1 MNVSERAGRPPRA
14 TPGRWLIRLAA
25 LLVVVGIA
33 SAACGPAESAVPA
46 SSGMTADL
54 LILGGTVVTMDADR
68 RIIDDG
74 GIAIRAGEIVA
85 IGTRA
90 EIAAAWSAAETVAAG
105 PRDMVIPGLIN
116 GHGHAAMTLMR
127 GIADDLAL
135 MDWLENYIFPAEA
148 EVVDP
153 DFVRAGTRL
162 AALEMIRSGTTTFV
176 DMYYFEDDVAEVV
189 DEVGLRAIL
198 GETLIRFPVP
208 GSPTPAD
215 SLAYS
220 RALMER
226 WGDHS
231 RITPAIAPHAAYSLE
246 PETLTAAAA
255 LTREFGVPLLIHLA
269 ETEDEVQQIAE
280 SYGVTPTAHLED
292 IGVLGPNVIAAHGIW
307 LTDAD
312 IALLAAR
319 DVGVIHNPESNMK
332 LASGV
337 MRVGAL
343 LEARVAT
350 GLGTDGAA
358 SNNDLDMF
366 GAMLTAPLQQKNV
379 RVDPTATP
387 APTILTMATIGGAR
401 ALGMENTIGSL
412 ETGKRADVVIV
423 DGDAPNLVPR
433 FDPYSHLVYAAR
445 GDNVRATI
453 VDGKVLYLDGDF
465 RTIDVAATLA
475 AARTQAGRVRE
486 AVGLPPR

>member
-1 MNVSERAGRPPRA
+1 MSCQQRGRRTPRTA
-14 TPGRWLIRLAA
+14 SGETRMHVAVLLAA
-25 LLVVVGIA
+25 ISIA
-33 SAACGPAESAVPA
+33 FAACGPAETVVPA
-46 SSGMTADL
+46 ATEDAVDL

-68 RIIDDG
+68 RIIEDG
-74 GIAIRAGEIVA
+74 GLAVRDGEIVA

-90 EIAAAWSAAETVAAG
+90 EIAAAWSAAETIAAG

-116 GHGHAAMTLMR
+116 GHGHAAMTLLR

-153 DFVRAGTRL
+153 EFVRAGTRL

-176 DMYYFEDDVAEVV
+176 DMYYFEDDIAEVV

-208 GSPTPAD
+208 GSQTPAD

-220 RALMER
+220 RTFMER

-231 RITPAIAPHAAYSLE
+231 RITPSISPHAAYSLE
-246 PETLTAAAA
+246 PETLMAAAK

-269 ETEDEVQQIAE
+269 ETEDEVRQIAE
-280 SYGVTPTAHLED
+280 SYGATPTAHLD
-292 IGVLGPNVIAAHGIW
+292 SIGFLGPDVIAAHAIW

-312 IALLAAR
+312 IAILAAR
-319 DVGVIHNPESNMK
+319 DVGVVHNPESNLK

-337 MRVGAL
+337 MRIGAL
-343 LEARVAT
+343 LEAGVAT

-366 GAMLTAPLQQKNV
+366 GALLAAPLQQKNV

-387 APTILTMATIGGAR
+387 APTIMTMATIGGAR
-401 ALGMENTIGSL
+401 ALGMEDTIGSL
-412 ETGKRADVVIV
+412 EIGKRADVVIV

-453 VDGKVLYLDGDF
+453 VDGRVLYLDGDF

-475 AARTQAGRVRE
+475 AARTQADRVRE
-486 AVGLPPR
+486 AVGLQPR

>member
-1 MNVSERAGRPPRA
+1 MSYEKRNRRA
-14 TPGRWLIRLAA
+14 TRKAPDKRLLPLTVLLAA
-25 LLVVVGIA
+25 MSIT
-33 SAACGPAESAVPA
+33 SAGCSPTESGAPA
-46 SSGMTADL
+46 STGAAADL
-54 LILGGTVVTMDADR
+54 VILGGTVVTMDADR
-68 RIIDDG
+68 RIIEDG
-74 GIAIRAGEIVA
+74 GLAIRGGEIVA
-85 IGTRA
+85 VGTHA
-90 EIAAAWSAAETVAAG
+90 EIAAAWSATETIAAG
-105 PRDMVIPGLIN
+105 SHDLVIPGLIN
-116 GHGHAAMTLMR
+116 GHGHAAMTLLR

-135 MDWLENYIFPAEA
+135 MDWLENHIFPAEA
-148 EVVDP
+148 KVVDP
-153 DFVRAGTRL
+153 AFVRAGTRL

-246 PETLTAAAA
+246 PETLMAAAA
-255 LTREFGVPLLIHLA
+255 LSREFGVPLLIHLA
-269 ETEDEVQQIAE
+269 ETEDKVRQIAE
-280 SYGVTPTAHLED
+280 SYGATPTAHLD
-292 IGVLGPNVIAAHGIW
+292 SIGFLGPDLIAAHAIW

-312 IALLAAR
+312 IAILAAR
-319 DVGVIHNPESNMK
+319 DVGVVHNPESNLK

-337 MRVGAL
+337 MRIGAL
-343 LEARVAT
+343 LDAGVAT

-366 GAMLTAPLQQKNV
+366 GAMLAAPLQQKSV

-387 APTILTMATIGGAR
+387 APTILAMATIGGAR
-401 ALGMENTIGSL
+401 ALGMDDTIGSL

-453 VDGKVLYLDGDF
+453 VEGNVLYLDGEF
-465 RTIDVAATLA
+465 RTIDVVATLA
-475 AARTQAGRVRE
+475 AARAQAARVRE